1 MKRNRWQPNP
11 DRFIWN
17 NNGTYWLRWTPY
29 DPVYKQARMAA
40 SLGTADLEEARRKR
54 DEIVANWNREEAYA
68 Q

>member
-1 MKRNRWQPNP
+1 MKRSRWQPNP

-29 DPVYKQARMAA
+29 DPVYKQARLAA

-54 DEIVANWNREEAYA
+54 DEVLGNWNRKEAHA